1 LGVWW
6 LDGGKGRRKQAPEAP
21 FSTANSKAR
30 IGIYFCFRTRHSS
43 LTAKYSAV
51 LQRLQLL
58 QLSAAIGK
66 KCQHHLAREPIAIQY
81 PSEPPESGPASFPIH
96 TVQCA
101 TPYAYSLQY
110 RPRYLL
116 ALLLLARQANLR
128 SASNTSFNGRES
140 YLYGARS
147 SVQYTRSQR
156 HIVTSRYN
164 MRGMNSRDTR
174 M

>member
-1 LGVWW
+1 VKDVCARTPKTGPRGAVFCRHFTGNVPRQFVFVFGRGVG
-6 LDGGKGRRKQAPEAP
+6 LSPPNILP
-21 FSTANSKAR
+21 FCNVCS
-30 IGIYFCFRTRHSS
+30 CFSF
-43 LTAKYSAV
+43 
-51 LQRLQLL
+51 
-58 QLSAAIGK
+58 SAAVGK
-66 KCQHHLAREPIAIQY
+66 KCQHHLAREPVAIEY
-81 PSEPPESGPASFPIH
+81 PFEPPASGPTSFPIH

-140 YLYGARS
+140 YLYGAQS